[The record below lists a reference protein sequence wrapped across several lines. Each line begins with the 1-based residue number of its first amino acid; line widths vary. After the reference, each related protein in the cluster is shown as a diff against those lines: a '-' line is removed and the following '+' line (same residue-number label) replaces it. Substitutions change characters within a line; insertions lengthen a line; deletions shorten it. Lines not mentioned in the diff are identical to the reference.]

1 MTRLATLALVG
12 LATVLSSP
20 VATSSEDKDNK
31 TLADAK
37 AYTDAQ
43 VSAEATARQS
53 ADATETSQRTAADN
67 QEASIRIKV
76 DDVLTSMIE
85 SEASA
90 RVAAD
95 TALQSAISAEATA
108 RTAADAKGLNEQCGS
123 GAVTGKSASTPEA
136 IGTIGWGASTSRTGT
151 LPAGG
156 TGERWFAVS
165 FMNSAS
171 NYHPHVY
178 LSAGAA
184 YYVLDVFL
192 TANGDRA
199 CPLATQPTQ
208 TSFGVNNWEVY
219 PPNTDAVCAS
229 PHFPAPGT
237 TLLVRVRPVSINSS
251 CQPFNVVFVN
261 G

>member
-1 MTRLATLALVG
+1 MNRTALLALVS
-12 LATVLSSP
+12 LITILSSP
-20 VATSSEDKDNK
+20 VATSSDDKDNK

-43 VSAEATARQS
+43 VAAEAN
-53 ADATETSQRTAADN
+53 QRSAADN

-76 DDVLTSMIE
+76 DNVLTSMVE
-85 SEASA
+85 TEASD
-90 RVAAD
+90 RDTAD
-95 TALQSAISAEATA
+95 TALQAAISAEATA
-108 RTAADAKGLNEQCGS
+108 REAADAKGLNEQCGT
-123 GAVTGKSASTPEA
+123 GDVAGKSASTPEA
-136 IGTIGWGASTSRTGT
+136 IGSITWGSATSRNGT

-165 FMNSAS
+165 FANSGS

-192 TANGDRA
+192 SANGNRA

-208 TSFGVNNWEVY
+208 ASFGINNWEVN
-219 PPNTDAVCAS
+219 PPSTDAVCIS
-229 PHFPAPGT
+229 QHYPAPGA
-237 TLLVRVRPVSINSS
+237 TLFVRVRPVSINST
-251 CQPFNVVFVN
+251 CQLFNVVFLN